1 MKAENSET
9 QTKSVTQNYPAFKGK
24 SELILQDNSSYK
36 KSNENLIKNLGDG
49 KSTIREKDKGVRMG
63 GNELDKIEKLFSAI
77 DQKFG
82 RLEKASSE
90 ISSEIQNL
98 KNFIRIILL
107 KSKKIIQKFLLKS
120 KFLKKIIQKFLLK
133 YKILKN

>member
-9 QTKSVTQNYPAFKGK
+9 QTKSDTQNYPSFKGK

-36 KSNENLIKNLGDG
+36 ENNENLIKNLGDG

-63 GNELDKIEKLFSAI
+63 GNEMDKIEKLFSAI

-98 KNFIRIILL
+98 KKFYSDNFTE
-107 KSKKIIQKFLLKS
+107 IQKNNS
-120 KFLKKIIQKFLLK
+120 EISSEIQILKKK
-133 YKILKN
+133 